1 MRAKPRKPISLQ
13 VKQHEELTE
22 LKLAYNYKTYSEL
35 IRDLLVDAKD
45 RLVVRVPNEPTV
57 KDKCTSIKYISK
69 LDIKAAKRD
78 YYQQRMEEYWSTK

>member
-35 IRDLLVDAKD
+35 IRDLLVGAKD
-45 RLVVRVPNEPTV
+45 KLVVQIPEEPTV
-57 KDKCTSIKYISK
+57 KDNCTSIKYVSK
-69 LDIKAAKRD
+69 LGIKAAKRD
-78 YYQQRMEEYWSTK
+78 YYKKRIEDYWSTK